1 MLRDLY
7 RMMRLAYTSGGVSA
21 DARYGRS
28 SQGGVSVPET
38 LLGRGNL
45 AVANGRISTG
55 REMRQMKKRVLEHDF
70 RG

>member
-7 RMMRLAYTSGGVSA
+7 RMVRLAYTPGGMSVDAQRESA
-21 DARYGRS
+21 ALHKT
-28 SQGGVSVPET
+28 SVPET

-45 AVANGRISTG
+45 AVASGRISDG
-55 REMRQMKKRVLEHDF
+55 REMREVRKRVLEHDF

>member
-7 RMMRLAYTSGGVSA
+7 RMVRLAYAPGGIDSRARRKGVVSH
-21 DARYGRS
+21 R
-28 SQGGVSVPET
+28 VSVPES

-45 AVANGRISTG
+45 AVASGRISDG
-55 REMRQMKKRVLEHDF
+55 REIRLMKKRVLEHDF

>member
-7 RMMRLAYTSGGVSA
+7 RMVRLAYTSGGMSV
-21 DARYGRS
+21 DARRGLSAQSR
-28 SQGGVSVPET
+28 VSVPET

-45 AVANGRISTG
+45 AVASGRISTG
-55 REMRQMKKRVLEHDF
+55 REMRQMRKRVLEHDF

>member
-7 RMMRLAYTSGGVSA
+7 RMVRLAYTSGGMSGDVRRGPSA
-21 DARYGRS
+21 R
-28 SQGGVSVPET
+28 GGVSVPET

-45 AVANGRISTG
+45 AVASGRISTG